1 VNAVRIFT
9 VALLLSPPGAYAPG
23 SPTQPPGS
31 PADDPYSIKSADAA
45 PPMEL
50 AEPIRKL
57 LADRCVQFF
66 AGGDKPLVEVWFR
79 KEAPGDA
86 VDVQIMNGLT
96 YREVPETTVLGGLRV
111 VGDFT
116 DYRHQKIA
124 PGVYTLRL
132 GFQPVTDDHQGTTPY
147 PEFLLLSPAAEDV
160 KPDAMEHKA
169 LEEMSGKTTG
179 KHPAVLLLFPGKNT
193 SEEPKLVEK
202 GGGCWVLMVKQDV
215 RVGDKKTVM
224 GVGLTLIGTSPKA
237 PDKP

>member
-1 VNAVRIFT
+1 VNAVRT
-9 VALLLSPPGAYAPG
+9 LAAALLLAL
-23 SPTQPPGS
+23 
-31 PADDPYSIKSADAA
+31 PAARAADEPYSIKIADAA
-45 PPMEL
+45 PPTEL

-66 AGGDKPLVEVWFR
+66 AGGDRPMVEVWFR

-86 VDVQIMNGLT
+86 VEVQIMNGLT
-96 YREVPETTVLGGLRV
+96 YREIPETTLLGALCV

-132 GFQPVTDDHQGTTPY
+132 AFQPATDDHQGSAPY
-147 PEFLLLSPAAEDV
+147 AEFLLASPAAEDG
-160 KPDAMEHKA
+160 KPDPMEHKA
-169 LEEMSGKTTG
+169 LEELSGKTTG

-193 SEEPKLVEK
+193 SDEPKLVEK

-215 RVGDKKTVM
+215 RVGDKQTVM
-224 GVGLTLIGTSPKA
+224 GLGVTLIGTSPKA
-237 PDKP
+237 PEKP